1 MEYSDLR
8 WLYVDIY
15 DLDLHQ
21 NLMGSSVGA
30 APVLHKMSCKSVE
43 FFLYN
48 PAAEENITSLVE
60 ATNKLSVIVTYYLT
74 ATSPPPPAAAE
85 L

>member
-1 MEYSDLR
+1 MHVEYSDLR
-8 WLYVDIY
+8 SLYVDIY

-60 ATNKLSVIVTYYLT
+60 ATNKLSQLLSHII
-74 ATSPPPPAAAE
+74 
-85 L
+85 